1 MSRRVRFCIAFYT
14 AALWSV
20 AKVIRVI
27 GGPDGMQ
34 DVITGFLKLQ
44 QKVVAQFPANMAQY
58 GMAREG
64 ATMLENLD
72 RLVGQLRPNSSWT
85 FHKDQWGAYEVVV
98 MPRVLDSN
106 TGVVTGP
113 PGSPELGSVVTNDHQ
128 PPNCDP
134 PALQS
139 ILYGPPGSSQVDAEF
154 VA

>member
-14 AALWSV
+14 SALWCV
-20 AKVIRVI
+20 AKVIRLI
-27 GGPDGMQ
+27 GGPDGMES
-34 DVITGFLKLQ
+34 VLRGFMQ
-44 QKVVAQFPANMAQY
+44 YQKRIIREIPETMARY

-64 ATMLENLD
+64 AEMLSNLD

-113 PGSPELGSVVTNDHQ
+113 PGSLELGLVVTNDHQ

-139 ILYGPPGSSQVDAEF
+139 ILYGPPGSGQVDAEF